1 MTDPTLIAR
10 KLINELRD
18 EMSDAGRELRNR
30 AEWDLQCPVVV
41 IDARN
46 IPRRV
51 VKTCV
56 RGLTGTIT
64 TSDVIDD
71 PLMRKFLVR
80 YRQIG
85 EEVALNEF
93 MSGTDAEQFAG
104 LWERYKDERHAHGMA
119 VWSHTDAAKFALKSK
134 RCFQEGQLA
143 CVAITEGDEGE
154 DHGVITF
161 SVDSNWLA

>member
-119 VWSHTDAAKFALKSK
+119 V
-134 RCFQEGQLA
+134 
-143 CVAITEGDEGE
+143 
-154 DHGVITF
+154 
-161 SVDSNWLA
+161 